1 MGGASTGPAQQFS
14 DVDVPGNIAGLTF
27 DPEDPTAVLCW
38 GHQFLARA
46 VVQTNNAA
54 DGSGASQM
62 LSKAA
67 ASTVTRLEA
76 LLFAASTAPATL
88 LTIERQ
94 WLDVVEQLPD
104 PIVRPKYGT

>member
-1 MGGASTGPAQQFS
+1 
-14 DVDVPGNIAGLTF
+14 
-27 DPEDPTAVLCW
+27 
-38 GHQFLARA
+38 
-46 VVQTNNAA
+46 
-54 DGSGASQM
+54 M